1 MCIMFMLS
9 PGFYELSDGGSCSL
23 SNSCT
28 SVYSECLSS
37 SQTSLLLLPLNPA
50 NSQIN
55 PPSQVDVCRRRSADE
70 GTTHPNPPRAT
81 GFHLGSSRI
90 RASTTGSDQARPRP
104 VSTGNYFTD
113 PRLRNYCY
121 SNKNNNTNRKCG
133 ISFYVFVVKCRF
145 TDHGR
150 YNVQINARVKLQRV
164 QCLCLIE
171 KNC

>member
-70 GTTHPNPPRAT
+70 GTTQPNPPRAT

-90 RASTTGSDQARPRP
+90 RASTTGSEQARPRP

-113 PRLRNYCY
+113 PRLRNY
-121 SNKNNNTNRKCG
+121 SVTAAIRITIEIESMG
-133 ISFYVFVVKCRF
+133 SLFVFDK
-145 TDHGR
+145 
-150 YNVQINARVKLQRV
+150 IKIKIKL
-164 QCLCLIE
+164 
-171 KNC
+171 